1 LIAAALRP
9 ENNRNGRNG
18 SKGGSLRKGK
28 ERKGKERKGKERKG
42 VDSRLCRFFR
52 MTRFIKQV
60 LHACM
65 KAFMMNRLLYWPR
78 INLTS

>member
-28 ERKGKERKGKERKG
+28 ERKGKERKGKESIADYAASSG
-42 VDSRLCRFFR
+42 
-52 MTRFIKQV
+52 
-60 LHACM
+60 
-65 KAFMMNRLLYWPR
+65 
-78 INLTS
+78 